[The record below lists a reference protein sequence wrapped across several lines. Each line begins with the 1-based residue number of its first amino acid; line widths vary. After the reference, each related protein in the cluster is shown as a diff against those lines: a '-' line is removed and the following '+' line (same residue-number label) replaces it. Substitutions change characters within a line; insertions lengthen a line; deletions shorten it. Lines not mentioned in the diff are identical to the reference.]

1 VRRDEV
7 VANRRRRRVQRCDL
21 AQPAG
26 VADLRVAGGE
36 RGLPFDQV
44 REHRRHRDGVDGQ
57 PAGVVERDVVTSGRR
72 EPRCGE
78 KRLNRMRWWR
88 GSVAAALVVVA
99 VAAVSGWVWAV
110 VAGGGLLIPASM
122 TARACDLPTRPGHVP
137 AGQGLA
143 GPVVTALRGGAAAHG
158 FAVDG
163 GLLSV
168 EPPPPGAVP
177 RVPRML
183 AECEALAAIGSNG
196 ALDVAAEEWGLV
208 IGYAMVTVL
217 PGLPTDSSS
226 WQSYGQAMPRPASY
240 RNRLAWVVV
249 FRTQL
254 TASCP
259 AAAVTTPPATPA
271 PPPGPPA
278 YTGYGYEVFL
288 IDAATGGDALIYDQT
303 QPVPCGGTGVVPA
316 GVAVPVEETSVPW
329 TLDRRNPDRFSA
341 VLTAD
346 VPPCDFHDSVAGV
359 IPGTALVRVLAYGP
373 VAARCGPPRPVTVDL
388 EAASVTQN
396 LPPVLVHAPAGLY
409 LPGTGNTTSGQS
421 SGPPTGTL
429 ITLGILDSGQTITM
443 HVGDVLAPPGL
454 FPGEDPST
462 AQPARSSDPA
472 VLGSLDIPERGP
484 FAEFRAWQPGQATLT
499 TPGQTWLVHVTVL
512 ARP

>member
-1 VRRDEV
+1 
-7 VANRRRRRVQRCDL
+7 
-21 AQPAG
+21 
-26 VADLRVAGGE
+26 
-36 RGLPFDQV
+36 
-44 REHRRHRDGVDGQ
+44 
-57 PAGVVERDVVTSGRR
+57 
-72 EPRCGE
+72 
-78 KRLNRMRWWR
+78 MRWTR
-88 GSVAAALVVVA
+88 GSVAAALVVA
-99 VAAVSGWVWAV
+99 TVAAVSGCVWAA
-110 VAGGGLLIPASM
+110 VAGGLITPAS
-122 TARACDLPTRPGHVP
+122 TAAHACDLPTQPDRVPPGDRLTGP
-137 AGQGLA
+137 A
-143 GPVVTALRGGAAAHG
+143 VTALRGGAASHG
-158 FAVDG
+158 FSVDG
-163 GLLSV
+163 GLLSI

-177 RVPRML
+177 RVPRTL

-196 ALDVAAEEWGLV
+196 GALDVAAEEWGLA
-208 IGYAMVTVL
+208 IGYAMATVS
-217 PGLPTDSSS
+217 PGLPVDSSS
-226 WQSYGQAMPRPASY
+226 WQSYGQAMPGPTSY

-259 AAAVTTPPATPA
+259 AVAVTTPPATLAPA
-271 PPPGPPA
+271 PGQPA

-288 IDAATGGDALIYDQT
+288 IDAATGGDALIYDET
-303 QPVPCGGTGVVPA
+303 QPAPCGGTGVVPA
-316 GVAVPVEETSVPW
+316 GVAVPIEETSVPW

-341 VLTAD
+341 VLTAS
-346 VPPCDFHDSVAGV
+346 VPPCDFHDSLVDL
-359 IPGTALVRVLAYGP
+359 IPGTALVRVLAYGT

-388 EAASVTQN
+388 QAASVTRN
-396 LPPVLVHAPAGLY
+396 LPAVLVHAPAGLY
-409 LPGTGNTTSGQS
+409 LPGTGNTTPGES

-472 VLGSLDIPERGP
+472 VLGPLGTPGQGP

-499 TPGQTWLVHVTVL
+499 IQAETWLVHVIVL

>member
-1 VRRDEV
+1 
-7 VANRRRRRVQRCDL
+7 
-21 AQPAG
+21 
-26 VADLRVAGGE
+26 
-36 RGLPFDQV
+36 
-44 REHRRHRDGVDGQ
+44 
-57 PAGVVERDVVTSGRR
+57 
-72 EPRCGE
+72 
-78 KRLNRMRWWR
+78 MRWWR

-99 VAAVSGWVWAV
+99 VAAVSGSVWAV
-110 VAGGGLLIPASM
+110 VAGGGLVIPASM
-122 TARACDLPTRPGHVP
+122 TARACDLPARPGHVP

-143 GPVVTALRGGAAAHG
+143 GPAVTALRGGAAAHG

-183 AECEALAAIGSNG
+183 AECEALAATGSNG
-196 ALDVAAEEWGLV
+196 ALDVAAEEWGLA
-208 IGYAMVTVL
+208 IGYAMVTVS
-217 PGLPTDSSS
+217 PGLPVDSSS

-278 YTGYGYEVFL
+278 STGYGYEVFL

-346 VPPCDFHDSVAGV
+346 VPTCDFHDSVAGV

-409 LPGTGNTTSGQS
+409 LPGTGNTTPGQS
-421 SGPPTGTL
+421 SGPATGTL

-454 FPGEDPST
+454 FPGQDPST

-472 VLGSLDIPERGP
+472 VLGPLDIPERGP

>member
-1 VRRDEV
+1 
-7 VANRRRRRVQRCDL
+7 
-21 AQPAG
+21 
-26 VADLRVAGGE
+26 
-36 RGLPFDQV
+36 
-44 REHRRHRDGVDGQ
+44 
-57 PAGVVERDVVTSGRR
+57 
-72 EPRCGE
+72 
-78 KRLNRMRWWR
+78 M
-88 GSVAAALVVVA
+88 
-99 VAAVSGWVWAV
+99 
-110 VAGGGLLIPASM
+110 AS
-122 TARACDLPTRPGHVP
+122 
-137 AGQGLA
+137 
-143 GPVVTALRGGAAAHG
+143 
-158 FAVDG
+158 AVDG
-163 GLLSV
+163 RLLSV

-177 RVPRML
+177 RVPRTL

-196 ALDVAAEEWGLV
+196 GALDVAAEEWGLA
-208 IGYAMVTVL
+208 IGYAMVTVS
-217 PGLPTDSSS
+217 PGLPVDSSS
-226 WQSYGQAMPRPASY
+226 WQSYGQVMPGPASY

-249 FRTQL
+249 FRTLL

-271 PPPGPPA
+271 PAPGQPA

-316 GVAVPVEETSVPW
+316 GVAVPIEETSVPW
-329 TLDRRNPDRFSA
+329 TLDRRNPDRYSA
-341 VLTAD
+341 VLTAS

-409 LPGTGNTTSGQS
+409 LPGTGNTTPGQS

-472 VLGSLDIPERGP
+472 VLGPLGTPEQGP

-499 TPGQTWLVHVTVL
+499 TPAGTWLVHVKVL